1 LYALEGYFSH
11 KPNFTKIIGKSM
23 PLWLTLGFGAFVAT
37 CPSLRFFEKFADEVK
52 ASPKHCDDD

>member
-1 LYALEGYFSH
+1 
-11 KPNFTKIIGKSM
+11 M

-52 ASPKHCDDD
+52 ACPKHCDDDQDLLYHFRRKFGR

>member
-1 LYALEGYFSH
+1 
-11 KPNFTKIIGKSM
+11 M